1 MPEVSTNVVVQL
13 PDAPLAG
20 LSVRRF
26 VIEEA
31 MSAPFRIRLSA
42 VSPDTSLDFG
52 SLVGHPA
59 VVTMSG
65 RAVRTWR
72 GICVSAELSRV
83 AEAGASLGTYEV
95 VIVPELHRLTQR
107 RNNRLFQHV
116 TARQIADTLLDEW
129 GIARTWRITDA
140 EHPRLELRTQYDE
153 TDFDFLSRI
162 LEEAGI
168 SFWFAEEAGE
178 GALVLGDAPH
188 TAAPRP
194 APIAF
199 VDDTTTLKPGFDEYV
214 TDVRVRETTQPG
226 RVTLRDHDVRQPRFP
241 AFARADSSRTE
252 DLPLEHYHHAPGAFR
267 AEGAPQGA
275 LQTPVADDRGV
286 SRTREARGQWLA
298 RRMVEAHD
306 AARTTVELSTDVN
319 DLSPASVFRIAHHP
333 HEQVGVTKA
342 LLVTRLHMEGEN
354 VVGDWKMRVTAVP
367 AARPYRPAR
376 VTPRPRIGSL
386 LTAVVVGP
394 GEAASAAGL
403 VAAASSA
410 RGAVGSVHPA
420 AVSADGAAKHLV
432 DNEIY
437 VDELGRVRVQFPW
450 DREHAFSAESSIWMR
465 VSQGWAG
472 SGYGLF
478 TVPRVGHEVLVAFV
492 DGDPDNP
499 IIVGRVHN
507 GAEPVPFPL
516 PANKTVSTWKTA
528 SSPGGGGFNELR
540 FDDAAGREH
549 VYLQAQKDMDHLVKN
564 DLKQAVGH
572 DATRY
577 VQGNDSAAVGG
588 NRTTFVSRNEVDAT
602 GLNRASSVGLNRTAN
617 IGVEDTTLVGTRW
630 SVAVARGMTRKL
642 TRELESMANG
652 VGGILKSAAGSVI
665 GLIPSS
671 PLAAAADA
679 ALSSFGQSAFERI
692 RTTLSAVDGFAAD
705 PGPPPTSIE
714 MVDRQIRLST
724 GEASI
729 VLDGPNV
736 SITAQGAIA
745 LHAAGGI
752 TILGE
757 DEVAVAGR
765 QKVALVSAT
774 SDVILQARKNVHLN
788 PFEPGAPLAEA
799 ARRGAEAG
807 RDPTPPGVCEHC
819 GLPMS
824 PLPDGTMGCLDT
836 YQRAASIA
844 LEGTVEMF
852 ADMGPDPVPEGH
864 LDEAPPDGA
873 ESA

>member
-1 MPEVSTNVVVQL
+1 MENVVVQL

-31 MSAPFRIRLSA
+31 MSASFRIRLSA

-52 SLVGHPA
+52 GLVGHPA
-59 VVTMSG
+59 IVTLSG
-65 RAVRTWR
+65 RAVRTWT
-72 GICVSAELSRV
+72 GVCIGAELQRV
-83 AEAGASLGTYEV
+83 AEAGASLGTYELL
-95 VIVPELHRLTQR
+95 IAPELHRLTQR

-116 TARQIADTLLDEW
+116 TTRQIADALLDEW
-129 GIARTWRITDA
+129 GIVRSWQIA
-140 EHPRLELRTQYDE
+140 EAEYPKLELRTQYDE

-168 SFWFAEEAGE
+168 SFWFKEEG
-178 GALVLGDAPH
+178 GQSVLVLGDAPH
-188 TAAPRP
+188 ALAPRP
-194 APIAF
+194 APIPF
-199 VDDTTTLKPGFDEYV
+199 VDDISTLKPGFDEYV
-214 TDVRVRETTQPG
+214 TDVHVRETTQPG
-226 RVTLRDHDVRQPRFP
+226 RVTLRDYDVRQPRFP

-252 DLPLEHYHHAPGAFR
+252 DLPLEQYHHAPGAFR

-275 LQTPVADDRGV
+275 LLTPVADDRGV

-306 AARTTVELSTDVN
+306 AARTVVELSTDVN
-319 DLSPASVFRIAHHP
+319 DLSPASVLRVKNHP
-333 HEQVGVTKA
+333 HEEVGVGQA
-342 LLVTRLHMEGEN
+342 LLVTRLRMEGDSALSE
-354 VVGDWKMRVTAVP
+354 WKARVTAVP
-367 AARPYRPAR
+367 AKRPYRPAR
-376 VTPRPRIGSL
+376 ATPRPRISSL
-386 LTAVVVGP
+386 LSAVVVGP
-394 GEAASAAGL
+394 GDAAGATRT
-403 VAAASSA
+403 VAAGSA
-410 RGAVGSVHPA
+410 LPGAVGSVHPGA
-420 AVSADGAAKHLV
+420 LSADAAAGQLV

-450 DREHAFSAESSIWMR
+450 DREHGFSGDSSIWMR

-478 TVPRVGHEVLVAFV
+478 TIPRVGHEVLIAFL

-499 IIVGRVHN
+499 VIVGRVHN

-528 SSPGGGGFNELR
+528 TSPGGGGFNELR

-577 VQGNDSAAVGG
+577 TQGNDSAAVGG

-602 GLNRASSVGLNRTAN
+602 GLNRATSVGLNRTAN

-642 TRELESMANG
+642 SRELESIADG
-652 VGGILKSAAGSVI
+652 VGGVLKSAAGAVV
-665 GLIPSS
+665 GLIPDS

-679 ALSSFGQSAFERI
+679 ALASFGQSAFERL
-692 RTTLSAVDGFAAD
+692 RAALSAVDGFAAD

-714 MVDRQIRLST
+714 MVDRQIRLTT

-745 LHAAGGI
+745 LHATGGI
-752 TILGE
+752 TLLGE
-757 DEVAVAGR
+757 DEIAIAGR

-774 SDVILQARKNVHLN
+774 KDVILQAGKDVHLN
-788 PFEPGAPLAEA
+788 PFEPGAPLSEA
-799 ARRGAEAG
+799 HRPGAEAG
-807 RDPTPPGVCEHC
+807 VDRTPPGACEHC

-824 PLPDGTMGCLDT
+824 ELPDGTIGCLDA
-836 YQRAASIA
+836 YQRAAGVA
-844 LEGTVEMF
+844 LEGTIEML
-852 ADMGPDPVPEGH
+852 ADMGPDPVPEGQV
-864 LDEAPPDGA
+864 DEAPPGA
-873 ESA
+873 GESA